1 MDIKFVLTIMGL
13 VYGPV
18 IVIVGI
24 LYLFNR
30 RIRAKRILQVESE
43 NVNETVLFAGN
54 RLLSTIYIM
63 GSLPA
68 TPLVPVLL
76 FTYGIDFEYK
86 DMLNIIYL
94 AMGVVFV
101 LALYVAIKAYKK
113 IPMPIFTMRKLYLFP
128 RYGRSPIPQTYD
140 LDALRWTEERVE
152 KGTLIRLYAG
162 EELLCHTQGMPKGVD
177 DFVREHVKPKEA

>member
-1 MDIKFVLTIMGL
+1 MGFEFVLTVMGL
-13 VYGPV
+13 FYCPV
-18 IVIVGI
+18 IVLVGI

-43 NVNETVLFAGN
+43 NVNETVLFAGH

-68 TPLVPVLL
+68 APLGLVLV
-76 FTYGIDFEYK
+76 FTYGIDFVDK

-94 AMGVVFV
+94 AMGVMFVFS
-101 LALYVAIKAYKK
+101 LYMAIKAYKK

-140 LDALRWTEERVE
+140 LDALRWTEEQVE

-162 EELLCHTQGMPKGVD
+162 EDRICYTQGMPKGVD

>member
-1 MDIKFVLTIMGL
+1 MGFEFVLTVMGL
-13 VYGPV
+13 FYCPV
-18 IVIVGI
+18 IVLVGI

-54 RLLSTIYIM
+54 RLMSTIYII

-68 TPLVPVLL
+68 APLGIVLL
-76 FTYGIDFEYK
+76 FTYGIDFVDK

-94 AMGVVFV
+94 AMGVMFVFS
-101 LALYVAIKAYKK
+101 LYMAMNAYKK
-113 IPMPIFTMRKLYLFP
+113 TPMPIFTKRKLYLFP

-140 LDALRWTEERVE
+140 LDALRWTEEQVE
-152 KGTLIRLYAG
+152 KGTLISLYAG
-162 EELLCHTQGMPKGVD
+162 EERICHTQGMPKGVD

>member
-1 MDIKFVLTIMGL
+1 MDIKFVLTVMGL
-13 VYGPV
+13 AYCPA
-18 IVIVGI
+18 IVLVGI

-54 RLLSTIYIM
+54 RLMSTVYII
-63 GSLPA
+63 GSMPA
-68 TPLVPVLL
+68 APLGIVLV
-76 FTYGIDFEYK
+76 FTYGVDFVNK
-86 DMLNIIYL
+86 DVLNLIYL
-94 AMGVVFV
+94 ALGVTFVFS
-101 LALYVAIKAYKK
+101 LYTAMKFYKK
-113 IPMPIFTMRKLYLFP
+113 TPMPIFTMRKLYLFP
-128 RYGRSPIPQTYD
+128 RYGRSPIPQTYE
-140 LDALRWTEERVE
+140 LDALRWTEEQVE

>member
-1 MDIKFVLTIMGL
+1 MTVMGL
-13 VYGPV
+13 FYCPV
-18 IVIVGI
+18 IVLVGI

-54 RLLSTIYIM
+54 RFMSAIYLI

-68 TPLVPVLL
+68 GPLGIVLL
-76 FTYGIDFEYK
+76 FTYGIDFVDK

-94 AMGVVFV
+94 AMGVMFVFS
-101 LALYVAIKAYKK
+101 LYMAMNAYKK
-113 IPMPIFTMRKLYLFP
+113 KPLVIFTMRKVYLFP
-128 RYGRSPIPQTYD
+128 WYGLSAVSQSYD
-140 LDALRWTEERVE
+140 LDSLRWTEEEVE

-162 EELLCHTQGMPKGVD
+162 EELVCDTYEMPKGVD